1 VSITAQGGR
10 FTDMHGRFTVLEVRD
25 PHLIGQAVRNSL
37 PASERASIIDP
48 DAMEWAPL
56 DRHRFR
62 AEPERYRTEYA
73 YAKVGGMY
81 AARVSDGCATHFR
94 IRSAVM
100 DAVWIILFQ
109 RGTGRLGRPG
119 SQEPAIA
126 DTATGLIRNNEPGTW
141 SDHTDGSCRTGLCV
155 PAVLFYRR
163 LEALLDGEQIGS
175 FAFRPTFDTT
185 RCPGTTIR
193 RMIDWLFA
201 ELAEGDTLL
210 ANETAIRS
218 FQEHLLLC
226 LLLGLP
232 HSHSERLSRQR
243 TAAAPVNVK
252 RAEEFMRSNAREP
265 LTIEVIA
272 SAAGCS
278 VRALQL
284 AFHRFRGATPM
295 AALQRIRLEAAR
307 EEMLHAEPAQSLA
320 RIAAEHGFSNPS
332 RFAQLFRRTYGAY
345 PSDALKT
352 RHGTRIGGPDI
363 SAQVA

>member
-1 VSITAQGGR
+1 LTSIL
-10 FTDMHGRFTVLEVRD
+10 GRFTVVEVRD
-25 PHLIGQAVRNSL
+25 PHLIGQEVWNSL
-37 PASERASIIDP
+37 PPSERASITDAS
-48 DAMEWAPL
+48 AMEWAPL

-62 AEPERYRTEYA
+62 AEPASYRTEYA

-81 AARVSDGCATHFR
+81 AARVTDSCATHFS
-94 IRSAVM
+94 IRSPVM
-100 DAVWIILFQ
+100 DAIWIILFR
-109 RGTGRLGRPG
+109 RGAGKLGRPG

-141 SDHTDGSCRTGLCV
+141 SAHSDGSCRTGVWV
-155 PAVLFYRR
+155 PVRLLYRR
-163 LEALLDGEQIGS
+163 LEALLDEQRIAS
-175 FAFRPTFDTT
+175 FAFHPTFDAT
-185 RCPGTTIR
+185 RGAGATIR
-193 RMIDWLFA
+193 RMIASLFA
-201 ELAEGDTLL
+201 ELAESDSLL
-210 ANETAIRS
+210 TNEIAARS
-218 FQEHLLLC
+218 FEEHLVLG

-232 HSHSERLSRQR
+232 HSHSERLFHRR
-243 TAAAPVNVK
+243 TSAAPANVK

-284 AFHRFRGATPM
+284 AFRRFRGATPM

-307 EEMLHAEPAQSLA
+307 AEMFRAERAQSLA

-345 PSDALKT
+345 PSEVLKT
-352 RHGTRIGGPDI
+352 RQGPDI
-363 SAQVA
+363 EAPDVSAQVPQAD

>member
-1 VSITAQGGR
+1 M
-10 FTDMHGRFTVLEVRD
+10 TDTHGRFTVVEVRD
-25 PHLIGQAVRNSL
+25 PHLIGQAVWNSL
-37 PASERASIIDP
+37 PPSEKASIT
-48 DAMEWAPL
+48 DANATEWAPL
-56 DRHRFR
+56 DRHRFS

-73 YAKVGGMY
+73 YAKIGGMY
-81 AARVSDGCATHFR
+81 AAQVTDGCATHFR
-94 IRSAVM
+94 IRSPMM
-100 DAVWIILFQ
+100 DAIWIIVFQ
-109 RGTGRLGRPG
+109 RGAGRLGRPG

-141 SDHTDGSCRTGLCV
+141 SAHSDGSCRTGLWI

-175 FAFRPTFDTT
+175 FAFRSTFDVT

-193 RMIDWLFA
+193 RLIDWLFA
-201 ELAEGDTLL
+201 ELAESDTLL
-210 ANETAIRS
+210 ANEAAFRS

-232 HSHSERLSRQR
+232 HSHSERLSRQQ
-243 TAAAPVNVK
+243 TAAAPANVK
-252 RAEEFMRSNAREP
+252 RAEEFMRGNARET
-265 LTIEVIA
+265 LTIDVIA

-307 EEMLHAEPAQSLA
+307 EEMLRAERAQSLV

-345 PSDALKT
+345 PSEALKT
-352 RHGTRIGGPDI
+352 RHRPHIGAPDI
-363 SAQVA
+363 SAQLSQAN

>member
-1 VSITAQGGR
+1 
-10 FTDMHGRFTVLEVRD
+10 MHGRFTVVEVRD
-25 PHLIGQAVRNSL
+25 PHLIGQTVWNSL
-37 PASERASIIDP
+37 PPSEKASITDP

-56 DRHRFR
+56 DRHRFHT
-62 AEPERYRTEYA
+62 EPERYCTEYA
-73 YAKVGGMY
+73 YAKVGGIY
-81 AARVSDGCATHFR
+81 AARVTDGCATHFR
-94 IRSAVM
+94 IRSPAM
-100 DAVWIILFQ
+100 DAIWIILFQ
-109 RGTGRLGRPG
+109 RGAGRLGRPG
-119 SQEPAIA
+119 LQEPAIA
-126 DTATGLIRNNEPGTW
+126 DTTTGLIRNNEPDTW

-155 PAVLFYRR
+155 PAKLLYRR
-163 LEALLDGEQIGS
+163 LEALLDGEKIGS
-175 FAFRPTFDTT
+175 FAFRPTFDAT

-201 ELAEGDTLL
+201 ELAESDTLL
-210 ANETAIRS
+210 ANETAILS
-218 FQEHLLLC
+218 FQEHLLLS

-232 HSHSERLSRQR
+232 HSHSERLSRQQ
-243 TAAAPVNVK
+243 TAAAPANVK

-265 LTIEVIA
+265 LTIDVIA

-307 EEMLHAEPAQSLA
+307 EEMLRAERAQSLA

-345 PSDALKT
+345 PSEALKT
-352 RHGTRIGGPDI
+352 RHGPRIGAPDI
-363 SAQVA
+363 SAHVAQAN

>member
-1 VSITAQGGR
+1 
-10 FTDMHGRFTVLEVRD
+10 MHGRFTVLEVRD
-25 PHLIGQAVRNSL
+25 PHLIGQAVWNSL
-37 PASERASIIDP
+37 PASEKASIIDP

-62 AEPERYRTEYA
+62 AEPERYRTEYV

-81 AARVSDGCATHFR
+81 AARVTDGCATHFR
-94 IRSAVM
+94 IRAPVM

-109 RGTGRLGRPG
+109 RGAGRLGRPG

-126 DTATGLIRNNEPGTW
+126 NTATGLIRNNEPGTW
-141 SDHTDGSCRTGLCV
+141 SDHSDGSCRTGLCV
-155 PAVLFYRR
+155 PAKLLYRR
-163 LEALLDGEQIGS
+163 LEALLDGQNIKS
-175 FAFRPTFDTT
+175 FAFQPTFDAT
-185 RCPGTTIR
+185 RCPGTTVR
-193 RMIDWLFA
+193 RLIDWLFA

-218 FQEHLLLC
+218 FQEHLLVY

-232 HSHSERLSRQR
+232 HSHSERLSRQQ
-243 TAAAPVNVK
+243 TAAAPANVR
-252 RAEEFMRSNAREP
+252 RAEEFLRAQAEEAV
-265 LTIEVIA
+265 TIEMVA
-272 SAAGCS
+272 QAAGCS

-307 EEMLHAEPAQSLA
+307 EEMLRAERAQSLA

-332 RFAQLFRRTYGAY
+332 RFAQLFRRT
-345 PSDALKT
+345 
-352 RHGTRIGGPDI
+352 
-363 SAQVA
+363 

>member
-1 VSITAQGGR
+1 M
-10 FTDMHGRFTVLEVRD
+10 TDTHGRFTVVEVRD
-25 PHLIGQAVRNSL
+25 PHLIWQAVWNSL
-37 PASERASIIDP
+37 PPSEKASIT
-48 DAMEWAPL
+48 DANATEWAPL
-56 DRHRFR
+56 DRHRFS

-73 YAKVGGMY
+73 YAKIGGMY
-81 AARVSDGCATHFR
+81 AAQVTDGCATHFR
-94 IRSAVM
+94 IRSPMM
-100 DAVWIILFQ
+100 DAIWIIVFQ
-109 RGTGRLGRPG
+109 RGAGRLGRPG

-141 SDHTDGSCRTGLCV
+141 SAHSDGSCRTGLWI

-175 FAFRPTFDTT
+175 FAFRSTFDVT

-193 RMIDWLFA
+193 RLIDWLFA
-201 ELAEGDTLL
+201 ELAESDTLL
-210 ANETAIRS
+210 ANEAAFRS

-232 HSHSERLSRQR
+232 HSHSERLSRQQ
-243 TAAAPVNVK
+243 TAAAPANVR

-265 LTIEVIA
+265 LTIELIA

-284 AFHRFRGATPM
+284 AFHRFRRATPI

-307 EEMLHAEPAQSLA
+307 EEMLRAERAQSLA
-320 RIAAEHGFSNPS
+320 RIAADHGFSNPS

-345 PSDALKT
+345 PSEALKT
-352 RHGTRIGGPDI
+352 RHRPHIGAPDT
-363 SAQVA
+363 SALVPQAG

>member
-1 VSITAQGGR
+1 V
-10 FTDMHGRFTVLEVRD
+10 
-25 PHLIGQAVRNSL
+25 
-37 PASERASIIDP
+37 
-48 DAMEWAPL
+48 
-56 DRHRFR
+56 
-62 AEPERYRTEYA
+62 
-73 YAKVGGMY
+73 
-81 AARVSDGCATHFR
+81 
-94 IRSAVM
+94 
-100 DAVWIILFQ
+100 
-109 RGTGRLGRPG
+109 
-119 SQEPAIA
+119 IA
-126 DTATGLIRNNEPGTW
+126 DTETGLIRDNEPGTW

-163 LEALLDGEQIGS
+163 LETLLDGEQIGS

-210 ANETAIRS
+210 ENETAIRS

-226 LLLGLP
+226 LMLGLP

-252 RAEEFMRSNAREP
+252 KAEEFMRSNAREP

-295 AALQRIRLEAAR
+295 AALQRFRLEAAR
-307 EEMLHAEPAQSLA
+307 EEMLRAERAQSLA

-345 PSDALKT
+345 PSEALKM
-352 RHGTRIGGPDI
+352 RHGPRIGAPDI

>member
-1 VSITAQGGR
+1 
-10 FTDMHGRFTVLEVRD
+10 MHGRFTVVEVRD
-25 PHLIGQAVRNSL
+25 PHLIGQAVWNSM
-37 PASERASIIDP
+37 PPSEKGYITDV

-62 AEPERYRTEYA
+62 AEPESYHTEYA

-81 AARVSDGCATHFR
+81 AARVTDDRATHFR
-94 IRSAVM
+94 IRLPVM
-100 DAVWIILFQ
+100 DAIWIILFR
-109 RGTGRLGRPG
+109 RGAGRLGRPG

-126 DTATGLIRNNEPGTW
+126 NTATGLVRNNEPGTW
-141 SDHTDGSCRTGLCV
+141 SDHSDGNCRTGLCV
-155 PAVLFYRR
+155 PAKLLYRR
-163 LEALLDGEQIGS
+163 LETLLDGQNIKS
-175 FAFRPTFDTT
+175 FAFHPTFDAT
-185 RCPGTTIR
+185 RGPGTTVRSLIEG
-193 RMIDWLFA
+193 LFA
-201 ELAEGDTLL
+201 ELAESDTLL

-218 FQEHLLLC
+218 LQEHLLLC

-232 HSHSERLSRQR
+232 HSHSERLSRPQ

-252 RAEEFMRSNAREP
+252 RAEEFMRGNAREP

-278 VRALQL
+278 VRALQS
-284 AFHRFRGATPM
+284 AFRRFRGATPTV
-295 AALQRIRLEAAR
+295 ALQRIRLEAAR
-307 EEMLHAEPAQSLA
+307 EEMLRGERAQSLA

-345 PSDALKT
+345 PSEALKT
-352 RHGTRIGGPDI
+352 RHGPYIGVPDI